1 MSENMPCE
9 IVFFGLF
16 FFHLIPF
23 FSIIILLN
31 VAYMGKMLH
40 PKRDINLIIIHM
52 KYHNKY
58 GHISWCRGCKELLT
72 NHLGCSLKK
81 LSF

>member
-1 MSENMPCE
+1 MISFFGAYMSENMPCE

-16 FFHLIPF
+16 FLLHLIPF

-40 PKRDINLIIIHM
+40 PQRDINLIINIHV
-52 KYHNKY
+52 
-58 GHISWCRGCKELLT
+58 HI
-72 NHLGCSLKK
+72 
-81 LSF
+81 

>member
-1 MSENMPCE
+1 MSEIFPCE
-9 IVFFGLF
+9 IVFFFIF
-16 FFHLIPF
+16 FFCHLIPF

-40 PKRDINLIIIHM
+40 PKRDNNYTCTYM

-58 GHISWCRGCKELLT
+58 GHILWCRRCKELLT
-72 NHLGCSLKK
+72 NHLACSSKY
-81 LSF
+81 

>member
-9 IVFFGLF
+9 IVFFWFGF
-16 FFHLIPF
+16 FVHLIPF

-40 PKRDINLIIIHM
+40 PQRDVNLIINIHV
-52 KYHNKY
+52 
-58 GHISWCRGCKELLT
+58 HI
-72 NHLGCSLKK
+72 
-81 LSF
+81 